1 MSLEI
6 HASDQY
12 VTAPASTSLAQLE
25 VALPENLHYRAP
37 LIDLTLEDWV
47 LSGGVGLLAAPVV
60 RKDVLGLT
68 YASSSA
74 GSVQAGGRVVKNVS
88 GYDLVRLVVG
98 SDPSLTQSVK
108 LEMVTLR
115 LRPKPK
121 ITKLEQEVTNLEA
134 GFEELRGLGAAFGL
148 AYQTESG
155 TWMLRGEW
163 WDRTPNWGTP
173 TLEVVPKTVW
183 QDALGVFPRV
193 VKVLDSLEQR
203 ILQAL

>member
-12 VTAPASTSLAQLE
+12 VTAPASTTLAELE
-25 VALPENLHYRAP
+25 AALPENLHYRAP
-37 LIDLTLEDWV
+37 LLDLTLEDWV

-68 YASSSA
+68 YASLST

-88 GYDLVRLVVG
+88 GYDVVRLVVG
-98 SDPSLTQSVK
+98 SDPSLSQSIK
-108 LEMVTLR
+108 LETLTLR

-121 ITKLEQEVTNLEA
+121 ITRLEQEVSNLEA

-148 AYQTESG
+148 AYQRSN
-155 TWMLRGEW
+155 TWVLRGEW
-163 WDRTPNWGTP
+163 WDATPNWGQF
-173 TLEVVPKTVW
+173 TLKVVPKTLW

-193 VKVLDSLEQR
+193 AKVLDSLERR

>member
-25 VALPENLHYRAP
+25 AALPENLHYRAP

-68 YASSSA
+68 YATSSGA
-74 GSVQAGGRVVKNVS
+74 VQAGGRVVKNVS

-98 SDPSLTQSVK
+98 SNPSLTQTIK
-108 LEMVTLR
+108 LETLTLR

-121 ITKLEQEVTNLEA
+121 ITRLEKVVFNLEA
-134 GFEELRGLGAAFGL
+134 GFKELRGLGAAFGL
-148 AYQTESG
+148 AYQQNN
-155 TWMLRGEW
+155 TWVLRGEW
-163 WDRTPNWGTP
+163 WDATPDWGTP
-173 TLEVVPKTVW
+173 ALEVIPKTIW

-193 VKVLDSLEQR
+193 EKVLGSLEQQV
-203 ILQAL
+203 LQAL

>member
-12 VTAPASTSLAQLE
+12 VTAPASTTLAQLE
-25 VALPENLHYRAP
+25 AALPENLHYRAP

-47 LSGGVGLLAAPVV
+47 LSGGVGLLSAPLV

-98 SDPSLTQSVK
+98 SDPSLTQSIK
-108 LEMVTLR
+108 LETLTLR

-121 ITKLEQEVTNLEA
+121 ITRLEKTVSNLEA
-134 GFEELRGLGAAFGL
+134 GFEELRGLGAAVGL
-148 AYQTESG
+148 AYQQNN
-155 TWMLRGEW
+155 TWILCGEW
-163 WDRTPNWGTP
+163 WDATPDWGTP
-173 TLEVVPKTVW
+173 ALEVVPRTIW

-193 VKVLDSLEQR
+193 VKVLNSLEQQ

>member
-12 VTAPASTSLAQLE
+12 VTAPASTTLAQLE
-25 VALPENLHYRAP
+25 AALPENLHYRAP
-37 LIDLTLEDWV
+37 LIDLTLENWV

-68 YASSSA
+68 YASSSGA
-74 GSVQAGGRVVKNVS
+74 VQAGGRVVKNVS

-108 LEMVTLR
+108 LESITLR

-121 ITKLEQEVTNLEA
+121 ITRLEQEVSNLEA
-134 GFEELRGLGAAFGL
+134 GFEELRDLGAAFGL
-148 AYQTESG
+148 AYQTELG

-163 WDRTPNWGTP
+163 WNSTPNWGQP
-173 TLEVVPKTVW
+173 ALEVVPKTVW
-183 QDALGVFPRV
+183 QDVLGFFPRV
-193 VKVLDSLEQR
+193 AKALDSLEQR
-203 ILQAL
+203 VLKAL

>member
-25 VALPENLHYRAP
+25 AALPENLHYRAP
-37 LIDLTLEDWV
+37 LIDCTLEDWV

-68 YASSSA
+68 YSSSSA

-98 SDPSLTQSVK
+98 SDPSLTQPVK
-108 LEMVTLR
+108 LETVTLR

-121 ITKLEQEVTNLEA
+121 ITRLEQKVSNLEA
-134 GFEELRGLGAAFGL
+134 GFEELRGLNAAFGL
-148 AYQTESG
+148 AYQQNN
-155 TWMLRGEW
+155 TWILRGEW
-163 WDRTPNWGTP
+163 WDAAPDWGTP
-173 TLEVVPKTVW
+173 ALEVVPKTVW

-193 VKVLDSLEQR
+193 VKALSSLEQR
-203 ILQAL
+203 VLQAL

>member
-12 VTAPASTSLAQLE
+12 VTAPASTTLAQLE
-25 VALPENLHYRAP
+25 AALPEDLHYRAP
-37 LIDLTLEDWV
+37 LIDLTLQDWV

-68 YASSSA
+68 YASSV

-98 SDPSLTQSVK
+98 SDPSLTHAIK
-108 LEMVTLR
+108 LELVTLR

-121 ITKLEQEVTNLEA
+121 ITRLEKQITNLEA

-148 AYQTESG
+148 AFQQNNN
-155 TWMLRGEW
+155 WMLRGEW
-163 WDRTPNWGTP
+163 WDATPDWGTP
-173 TLEVVPKTVW
+173 ALEVVPKTVR

-193 VKVLDSLEQR
+193 VKVLNSLEQR
-203 ILQAL
+203 VLQAL

>member
-12 VTAPASTSLAQLE
+12 VTAPASTTLSDLE
-25 VALPENLHYRAP
+25 AALPENLHYRAP

-68 YASSSA
+68 YASSSSVA
-74 GSVQAGGRVVKNVS
+74 VQAGGRVVKNVS

-108 LEMVTLR
+108 LESVTLR

-121 ITKLEQEVTNLEA
+121 ITRLEREITNLEA
-134 GFEELRGLGAAFGL
+134 GFEELRGLDAAFGL
-148 AYQTESG
+148 AYQHNN
-155 TWMLRGEW
+155 TWILRGEW
-163 WDRTPNWGTP
+163 WDATPDWGTSA
-173 TLEVVPKTVW
+173 LEVIPKTIW
-183 QDALGVFPRV
+183 QDALGVFPRE
-193 VKVLDSLEQR
+193 VKVLDLLEQR
-203 ILQAL
+203 VLRAL

>member
-12 VTAPASTSLAQLE
+12 VTAPASTSLSELE
-25 VALPENLHYRAP
+25 AALPENLHYRAP

-68 YASSSA
+68 YASSSS

-88 GYDLVRLVVG
+88 GYDLVRLIVG

-108 LEMVTLR
+108 LETLTLR

-121 ITKLEQEVTNLEA
+121 ITRLEKQITNLEA

-148 AYQTESG
+148 AYQQNNN
-155 TWMLRGEW
+155 WMLRGEW
-163 WDRTPNWGTP
+163 WNATPDWGTP
-173 TLEVVPKTVW
+173 ALGVVPKTVW
-183 QDALGVFPRV
+183 QDALDVFPRV
-193 VKVLDSLEQR
+193 AKVLDSLEQR
-203 ILQAL
+203 LLQAL

>member
-25 VALPENLHYRAP
+25 AALPENLHYRAP

-68 YASSSA
+68 YATSSGA
-74 GSVQAGGRVVKNVS
+74 VQAGGRVVKNVS

-98 SDPSLTQSVK
+98 SNPSLTQTIK
-108 LEMVTLR
+108 LETLTLR
-115 LRPKPK
+115 LRPKPN
-121 ITKLEQEVTNLEA
+121 ITRLEKVVFNLEA

-148 AYQTESG
+148 AYQQNN
-155 TWMLRGEW
+155 TWVLRGEW
-163 WDRTPNWGTP
+163 WDVTPDWGTP
-173 TLEVVPKTVW
+173 ALEVIPKTIW

-193 VKVLDSLEQR
+193 EKVLGSLEQQV
-203 ILQAL
+203 LQAL

>member
-12 VTAPASTSLAQLE
+12 VTAPASTSIAQLE
-25 VALPENLHYRAP
+25 AALPENLYYRAP
-37 LIDLTLEDWV
+37 LIDCTLQDWV

-68 YASSSA
+68 YATSS

-88 GYDLVRLVVG
+88 GYDLVRLIVG

-108 LEMVTLR
+108 LETLTLR

-121 ITKLEQEVTNLEA
+121 ITRLEKQITNLEA

-148 AYQTESG
+148 AYQQNNN
-155 TWMLRGEW
+155 WMLRGEW
-163 WDRTPNWGTP
+163 WNATPDWGTP
-173 TLEVVPKTVW
+173 ALGVVPKTVW
-183 QDALGVFPRV
+183 QDALDVFPRV
-193 VKVLDSLEQR
+193 AKVLDSLEQR
-203 ILQAL
+203 LLQAL

>member
-12 VTAPASTSLAQLE
+12 VTAPASTTLAQLE

-68 YASSSA
+68 YSSSSFGA
-74 GSVQAGGRVVKNVS
+74 VQAGGRVVKNVS
-88 GYDLVRLVVG
+88 GYDLVRLVIG
-98 SDPSLTQSVK
+98 SDPSLTQSIK
-108 LEMVTLR
+108 LETLTLR

-121 ITKLEQEVTNLEA
+121 ISRLEKTVSNLEA
-134 GFEELRGLGAAFGL
+134 GFEELRDLGAAFGL
-148 AYQTESG
+148 AYQQNN
-155 TWMLRGEW
+155 TWVLRGEW
-163 WDRTPNWGTP
+163 WDATPDWGIP
-173 TLEVVPKTVW
+173 ALEVVPRTIW

-193 VKVLDSLEQR
+193 AKVLDSLEQR

>member
-12 VTAPASTSLAQLE
+12 VTAPASTTLAQLE
-25 VALPENLHYRAP
+25 TALPENLHYRAP

-68 YASSSA
+68 YTSSA

-98 SDPSLTQSVK
+98 SDPSLSRAVR
-108 LEMVTLR
+108 LESVTLR
-115 LRPKPK
+115 LRPKPN
-121 ITKLEQEVTNLEA
+121 ITRLEKVVSNLEA
-134 GFEELRGLGAAFGL
+134 GFEELRSLGAAFGL
-148 AYQTESG
+148 AYQQNN
-155 TWMLRGEW
+155 TWVLRGEW
-163 WDRTPNWGTP
+163 WDATPDWGTSA
-173 TLEVVPKTVW
+173 LEVVPKTIW
-183 QDALGVFPRV
+183 QDALGVFPRA

-203 ILQAL
+203 VLRAL

>member
-12 VTAPASTSLAQLE
+12 VTAPASTTLAELE
-25 VALPENLHYRAP
+25 MALPENLHYRAP

-47 LSGGVGLLAAPVV
+47 LSGGVGLLTAPVV

-108 LEMVTLR
+108 LETLTLR

-121 ITKLEQEVTNLEA
+121 ITRLEQEVSNLEA

-148 AYQTESG
+148 AYQTKSG
-155 TWMLRGEW
+155 TWVLNGEW
-163 WDRTPNWGTP
+163 WDSVANWGTP
-173 TLEVVPKTVW
+173 ALEVVPKTVW
-183 QDALGVFPRV
+183 QDALGDFPRA

-203 ILQAL
+203 VLQAL

>member
-1 MSLEI
+1 MLLEI

-12 VTAPASTSLAQLE
+12 VTAPASTSLSELE
-25 VALPENLHYRAP
+25 AALPENLHYRAP

-68 YASSSA
+68 YASSSS

-88 GYDLVRLVVG
+88 GYDLVRLIVG
-98 SDPSLTQSVK
+98 SDPSLTLSVK
-108 LEMVTLR
+108 LETVTLR

-121 ITKLEQEVTNLEA
+121 ITRLEQEVSNLEA
-134 GFEELRGLGAAFGL
+134 GFEELRGLGAEFGL
-148 AYQTESG
+148 AYQQNN
-155 TWMLRGEW
+155 TWILCGEW
-163 WDRTPNWGTP
+163 WDATPNWGQP

-183 QDALGVFPRV
+183 QDALGMFPRV

>member
-12 VTAPASTSLAQLE
+12 VTAPASTTLAQLE
-25 VALPENLHYRAP
+25 AALPENLHYRAP

-88 GYDLVRLVVG
+88 GYDLVRLIVG
-98 SDPSLTQSVK
+98 SDPSLMQSVK
-108 LEMVTLR
+108 LETLTLR

-121 ITKLEQEVTNLEA
+121 ITRLEKTVSNLEA

-148 AYQTESG
+148 AYQQNN
-155 TWMLRGEW
+155 TWVLRGEW
-163 WDRTPNWGTP
+163 WDATPDWGAP
-173 TLEVVPKTVW
+173 ALEVVPKTIW

-193 VKVLDSLEQR
+193 AKVLDSLEQR
-203 ILQAL
+203 VLQAL

>member
-12 VTAPASTSLAQLE
+12 VTAPASTTLAQLE
-25 VALPENLHYRAP
+25 AALPENLHYRAP
-37 LIDLTLEDWV
+37 LIDLTLQDWV
-47 LSGGVGLLAAPVV
+47 LSGGMGLLAAPVV

-68 YASSSA
+68 YSSSA

-98 SDPSLTQSVK
+98 SDPSLTQAVK
-108 LEMVTLR
+108 LETVTLR

-121 ITKLEQEVTNLEA
+121 ITRLEQEVTNLEA
-134 GFEELRGLGAAFGL
+134 GFEELRGLNAAFGL
-148 AYQTESG
+148 AYRQNN
-155 TWMLRGEW
+155 TWILRGEW
-163 WDRTPNWGTP
+163 WDATPDWGTP
-173 TLEVVPKTVW
+173 ALEVVPKTVW

-193 VKVLDSLEQR
+193 VKALSSLEQR
-203 ILQAL
+203 LLQAL